1 MLQPTPQAIH
11 VTRPAR
17 LAPYEYH
24 LRPRTEFRNARSPSQ
39 PPPPATHL

>member
-1 MLQPTPQAIH
+1 MLQPTPQPIH

-24 LRPRTEFRNARSPSQ
+24 LRPRTEFRNARFRANHRRPQ
-39 PPPPATHL
+39 LI